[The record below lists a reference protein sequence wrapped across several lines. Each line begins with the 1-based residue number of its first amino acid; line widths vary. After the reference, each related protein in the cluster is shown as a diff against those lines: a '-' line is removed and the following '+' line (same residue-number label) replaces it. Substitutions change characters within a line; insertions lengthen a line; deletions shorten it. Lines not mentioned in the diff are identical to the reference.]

1 MIKKGDVRLL
11 SKNPKAECIGKVS
24 NQLLVFLK
32 GQTADAYDSVLAT
45 IDEQLKPFGLE
56 IDGRKA
62 YSFNGVGNNRR
73 WDIVDSDSLTGD
85 PTDIEVVG
93 YLIAN
98 RGIYGGV
105 GICFEDLSEKR
116 IGDFIE
122 MTDDGRL
129 YAKSV

>member
-32 GQTADAYDSVLAT
+32 GQAADDYDSVLAK

-56 IDGRKA
+56 IDGRKS
-62 YSFNGVGNNRR
+62 YSYNGIGNNRR
-73 WDIVDSDSLTGD
+73 WNIVDSDNL
-85 PTDIEVVG
+85 EAVG

-98 RGIYGGV
+98 HGIYGDI

-116 IGDFIE
+116 IGDFVQL
-122 MTDDGRL
+122 TDDGHL
-129 YAKSV
+129 YAKSI